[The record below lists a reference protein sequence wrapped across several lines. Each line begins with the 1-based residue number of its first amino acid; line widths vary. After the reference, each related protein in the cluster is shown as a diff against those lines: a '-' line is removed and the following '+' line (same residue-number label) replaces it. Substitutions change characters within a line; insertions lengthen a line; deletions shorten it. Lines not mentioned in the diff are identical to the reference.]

1 MVEDDDTAMDILTAI
16 DSAPYLDLE
25 HEIYGNPDGSGG
37 YDFKDGFDV
46 IIEYKVHE
54 DLVLHDDMIHCLVFE
69 QNGSYYIIDDR
80 PDQGRI
86 FRETDE
92 AFYNELSSLFE

>member
-1 MVEDDDTAMDILTAI
+1 MHICFLTNI
-16 DSAPYLDLE
+16 DRAPYLDLE
-25 HEIYGNPDGSGG
+25 HDIYGNPDGSGG
-37 YDFKDGFDV
+37 YDFKDGFDI

-69 QNGSYYIIDDR
+69 QDSGYYIIDDR
-80 PDQGRI
+80 PNQGRI

-92 AFYNELSSLFE
+92 AFYNKLSSLFE